1 MAMRLRVRLRRYAR
15 RMVRDSD
22 VGRVV
27 LAVAIAVIIALGVAL
42 IREAVHG
49 LHHLLFEVPIEAHL
63 SGAQAIP
70 LWRRLLVPSL
80 GGLVYGLIAAALWRW
95 RPRDVV
101 DAIEANALHGGRMSL
116 LDSFRLT
123 LLTVLSGGVG
133 ASWASKPHTR
143 SSVPAPPR
151 RSAGYS
157 SCAATIYG
165 FLWDAAP
172 PRRLPPP
179 LMPRLPAPFM
189 RSSFIGSYTLAT
201 LVPVVAAAVVA
212 TLITRTLFDEGPIFI
227 VFTQPDL
234 VVRHYL
240 ILAAIGVLAGL
251 LAIGVMVGVTR
262 VEQAMRRITLMN
274 CARPAL
280 GGLLVG
286 IGALA
291 FPEILG
297 SGHGGILHTIARGSS
312 GFELPMLI
320 GLILAKA
327 AASAVSIGSGFRGGM
342 FSSSLFLGALFG
354 AACSMMVSRVLP
366 WAPPTT

>member
-1 MAMRLRVRLRRYAR
+1 MRPASRWRRRSGRRCAKSPRGGRISVNALLTEIDAAARRQPVERDPPFRSRKLPPRRTAAADLAVRLMGSGAGPGPDGIAVSTVPDGKDLLSRHRMAMRLRVRLRRYAR

-22 VGRVV
+22 VGRIV

-123 LLTVLSGGVG
+123 LLTVLSGGVRRLG
-133 ASWASKPHTR
+133 RASKPHIR

-157 SCAATIYG
+157 SCAATICG
-165 FLWDAAP
+165 SLSDAAP
-172 PRRLPPP
+172 PRRSPPR

-189 RSSFIGSYTLAT
+189 PSS
-201 LVPVVAAAVVA
+201 
-212 TLITRTLFDEGPIFI
+212 
-227 VFTQPDL
+227 
-234 VVRHYL
+234 
-240 ILAAIGVLAGL
+240 
-251 LAIGVMVGVTR
+251 
-262 VEQAMRRITLMN
+262 
-274 CARPAL
+274 
-280 GGLLVG
+280 
-286 IGALA
+286 
-291 FPEILG
+291 
-297 SGHGGILHTIARGSS
+297 
-312 GFELPMLI
+312 
-320 GLILAKA
+320 
-327 AASAVSIGSGFRGGM
+327 
-342 FSSSLFLGALFG
+342 
-354 AACSMMVSRVLP
+354 
-366 WAPPTT
+366 